1 LIKVNASA
9 LNHRELWIQKGL
21 YPGMQLPCILGAD
34 GAGEV
39 VEVSDDKD
47 KHWIGKSV
55 IIYPANEWGD
65 NPKAPN
71 RTYKVLGMPVDGT
84 IAEYICVSARLIVEK
99 PSYLSD
105 TEAAALPIA
114 TLTSWRALV
123 THGGIT
129 AGQKILITGIGGG
142 VAQAG
147 LQIALAHQAEVYVTS
162 SSQAKIEDAKAKGA
176 KGGVNYREDDWHQ
189 QLKALSGGID
199 IVLDSSPSPIL
210 DEYFRFMQYGGRIV
224 TYGSTGSPKTS
235 ISISKFFLR
244 QIQFIGT
251 TMGSLPEFKAAIA
264 FMDKHNIVPQVSQV
278 FNMDESL
285 DAIEALR
292 SGNQIGKVV
301 IRH

>member
-1 LIKVNASA
+1 M
-9 LNHRELWIQKGL
+9 E
-21 YPGMQLPCILGAD
+21 
-34 GAGEV
+34 
-39 VEVSDDKD
+39 
-47 KHWIGKSV
+47 
-55 IIYPANEWGD
+55 
-65 NPKAPN
+65 
-71 RTYKVLGMPVDGT
+71 
-84 IAEYICVSARLIVEK
+84 
-99 PSYLSD
+99 
-105 TEAAALPIA
+105 
-114 TLTSWRALV
+114 
-123 THGGIT
+123 
-129 AGQKILITGIGGG
+129 
-142 VAQAG
+142 
-147 LQIALAHQAEVYVTS
+147 
-162 SSQAKIEDAKAKGA
+162 
-176 KGGVNYREDDWHQ
+176 WHQ
-189 QLKALSGGID
+189 QLKGLSGGID